1 MSNEISKKILDE
13 MIDHS
18 VSVIRF
24 LENKPLQRS
33 IIDQTTRSVTSV
45 GANYAEAQEASSKRD
60 FVNKICISKKEA
72 AETMYWLKIVER
84 LLDQSPELLA
94 LQDKT
99 QRFTM
104 ILQKILNSTRAKSS
118 QYKG

>member
-18 VSVIRF
+18 VSVIR
-24 LENKPLQRS
+24 LMENRQLPRS
-33 IIDQTTRSVTSV
+33 IVDQTTRSVTSI

-60 FVNKICISKKEA
+60 FVNKIYISKKEA
-72 AETMYWLKIVER
+72 AETVYWLKVIER
-84 LLDQSPELLA
+84 LCSSSLELSI

-104 ILQKILNSTRAKSS
+104 TLQKILNSTRAKSS
-118 QYKG
+118 QDKG